1 MRSNWWLMLALAAG
15 PVLAAPGLVLTG
27 EVQATQ
33 AEPILTPE
41 SQSSPVVLR
50 YFAPEGAKVK
60 RGDVLVRIDPGE
72 AAQQVRTLEAQIEQA
87 RAKSDKEIAELR
99 VKSLEAERL
108 WVDAQAALDKA
119 RIDAKVPRD
128 YRAALDY
135 DRFQG
140 EAERATREELL
151 RAGEFHDAE
160 SAAQRRVEDGKLE
173 VAKLEADRR
182 FNQHQVDAAEQ
193 RAERDGVVVHR
204 FDPWRGTRFDEG
216 SSANMGQKVGE
227 VVGNGPMAVRAWAP
241 EPDRAALAP
250 KLPVTLCFDAVPGRC
265 IDAVID
271 TVSGSPEERK
281 SWGAG
286 RYFAIDIAL
295 PDEALKLPLLPG
307 MSARVELGKGASP

>member
-1 MRSNWWLMLALAAG
+1 MRSDWLLLLALAST
-15 PVLAAPGLVLTG
+15 PIFAAPGLVLTG
-27 EVQATQ
+27 EVKATN

-50 YFAPEGAKVK
+50 YFVAEGTKVK

-72 AAQQVRTLEAQIEQA
+72 AAQQVRTLAAQIEQA
-87 RAKSDKEIAELR
+87 NAKGDKEIAELR
-99 VKSLEAERL
+99 VKALEAERL

-119 RIDAKVPRD
+119 RIDAKVPRA

-151 RAGEFHDAE
+151 RAGEFHEAE
-160 SAAQRRVEDGKLE
+160 AAALRRVEDGKLE

-182 FNQHQVDAAEQ
+182 FNQHQVDNAEQ
-193 RAERDGVVVHR
+193 HAEHDGVVVHG
-204 FDPWRGTRFDEG
+204 FDPYRGTRFDEG

-227 VVGNGPMAVRAWAP
+227 VVGDGPMTVRAWAS

-265 IDAVID
+265 LDAVID

-281 SWGAG
+281 TWGAG
-286 RYFAIDIAL
+286 RYFAIDIVL
-295 PDEALKLPLLPG
+295 PDEAKKLPLLPG
-307 MSARVELGKGASP
+307 MSARVELGKGKSP